1 MAPTTEV
8 GEAGEEGKAKE
19 EGEASSEANEAEN
32 TEETVEVVERPKEIL
47 YTFRA
52 EFGSIPM
59 DREDNYFVP
68 YLSTYAKG
76 FPLKNTMIIP
86 RPCAFKS
93 YNLKPVSYYRG

>member
-1 MAPTTEV
+1 MEV
-8 GEAGEEGKAKE
+8 IEK
-19 EGEASSEANEAEN
+19 
-32 TEETVEVVERPKEIL
+32 PKEIL

-52 EFGSIPM
+52 EFGSVPM

-68 YLSTYAKG
+68 YLSTYENG
-76 FPLKNTMIIP
+76 FPLKNTMIVP